1 MGARPRIS
9 CENAD
14 QARSTFQKVRRP
26 EVTNA
31 SGRNRGISG
40 GSKVVRDATEKR
52 VFFQDHSHS
61 HPVSNSKS
69 SRCTSALIHSQGQTF
84 RAGCDWVDC
93 NSPLISAPSLE
104 LPVRPASS
112 LAASDRLRSKCK
124 YEEAVAAAVRTAQ
137 LVAAETRRRH
147 SGPKKTEPIWF
158 NCRQR

>member
-1 MGARPRIS
+1 MRFRMGARPRIS

-61 HPVSNSKS
+61 HPVRNSKS
-69 SRCTSALIHSQGQTF
+69 SRCTSALSHPQGQTF
-84 RAGCDWVDC
+84 RAGCNWVDC
-93 NSPLISAPSLE
+93 DSPLLFAPSLDS
-104 LPVRPASS
+104 PVRPACS
-112 LAASDRLRSKCK
+112 LAASNRLWREDIKVVPCGAWGSV
-124 YEEAVAAAVRTAQ
+124 EEGTFVT
-137 LVAAETRRRH
+137 L
-147 SGPKKTEPIWF
+147 
-158 NCRQR
+158 